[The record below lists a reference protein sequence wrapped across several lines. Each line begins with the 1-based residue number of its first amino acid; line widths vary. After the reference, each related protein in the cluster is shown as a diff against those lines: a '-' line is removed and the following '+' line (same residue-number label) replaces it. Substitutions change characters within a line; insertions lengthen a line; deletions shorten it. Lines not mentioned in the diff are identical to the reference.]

1 MCMLFFQRHGKLC
14 GRSSLTPSEGLQ
26 LPLVSA
32 GVPEGDKTGSR
43 AGLHTEGGSVP
54 LHMEVAG
61 TSLPTGGT
69 REAGLHHTAGTGGR
83 IRKRQDSGSSRV
95 HYRTWTQSDIGGQ
108 LQRRRFRSRCIYPVI
123 FIMFIF
129 LVF

>member
-1 MCMLFFQRHGKLC
+1 MGFIQRHGKLC

-54 LHMEVAG
+54 QHKKVVG
-61 TSLPTGGT
+61 TSLPTGGI
-69 REAGLHHTAGTGGR
+69 REARLHHTAGAGGR
-83 IRKRQDSGSSRV
+83 IRKHQDSGSSRV
-95 HYRTWTQSDIGGQ
+95 YRCNVGGRQ
-108 LQRRRFRSRCIYPVI
+108 DVASGK
-123 FIMFIF
+123 
-129 LVF
+129 LVRVHGDHR